1 MNKKLKRLIEDE
13 ENTTAKIEELQT
25 HLKEVRIA
33 RKQEEDLEI
42 VRSVRARKLGARDL
56 FELLE
61 GIQTGR
67 IMIEPVPDPDL
78 EESGSEEG
86 QTETKTEG
94 KDYRIKGARDAPES
108 EEKNE

>member
-13 ENTTAKIEELQT
+13 ETTTAKIEELQT

-56 FELLE
+56 LELLE
-61 GIQTGR
+61 GIQRGR
-67 IMIEPVPDPDL
+67 IVIEPTLVSEP
-78 EESGSEEG
+78 EVAVSEEDLN
-86 QTETKTEG
+86 ESKNH
-94 KDYRIKGARDAPES
+94 IKPGAEDAPES
-108 EEKNE
+108 EENHE